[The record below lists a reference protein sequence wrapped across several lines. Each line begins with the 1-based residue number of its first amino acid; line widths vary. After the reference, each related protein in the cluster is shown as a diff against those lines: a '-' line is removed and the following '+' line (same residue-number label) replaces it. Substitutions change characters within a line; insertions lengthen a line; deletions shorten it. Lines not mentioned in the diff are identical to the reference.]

1 MSPNVR
7 ALWAVG
13 DVYWIIGLQ
22 TIECMRWIQIASAP
36 LSARIKDWTKSQIPQ
51 KAVEEIQS
59 LFENGVD
66 IKKTLE
72 EKKLEEKFKPEN
84 FDLITWFVVSG

>member
-1 MSPNVR
+1 MGLMCYSSGPLQLQNFLLILQ
-7 ALWAVG
+7 AG
-13 DVYWIIGLQ
+13 NPQDTYW
-22 TIECMRWIQIASAP
+22 TS
-36 LSARIKDWTKSQIPQ
+36 IKGQIPQ

-66 IKKTLE
+66 IKKTPE